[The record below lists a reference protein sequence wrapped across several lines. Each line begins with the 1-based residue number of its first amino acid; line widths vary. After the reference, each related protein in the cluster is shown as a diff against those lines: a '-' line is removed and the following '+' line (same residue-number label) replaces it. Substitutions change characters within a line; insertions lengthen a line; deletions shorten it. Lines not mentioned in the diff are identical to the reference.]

1 MAPVDLIAAMA
12 ASALGDEQSLGP
24 ALVQEKPRRP
34 KLAQALS
41 EPALAV
47 MYPSVPHPKRLA
59 LAAGLLQVHDF
70 WDASHDAAQQADDR
84 GERATSA
91 YWHGIAHRREPDAS
105 NAAYWFRRVGK
116 HPVFIPLA
124 EAARPLFAAEGL
136 PAVAEKLIAQ
146 WRLEPIR
153 HDGTLHERSRRHAA
167 GTPGTADPAPG
178 DVALARGELRGDLKG
193 LGLEESRPKKDMLH
207 IPFSPDRRELG
218 KLAIGGT
225 LATAALVA
233 SKDNILPAPGG
244 TSEGSSSA
252 PQLTAKATDDELLAH
267 SSS

>member
-1 MAPVDLIAAMA
+1 MGVLRDRLVLGEGPIALKSGQLSVSEVIDRLEAGESLAGKGGLMAPVDVIAALA
-12 ASALGDEQSLGP
+12 AAALGDEQSLG
-24 ALVQEKPRRP
+24 ASLVQEKPRRP
-34 KLAQALS
+34 KLARALS

-116 HPVFIPLA
+116 HPVFIPLT

-136 PAVAEKLIAQ
+136 PALADKLIVNGGWNSSGMTDLCTGGRPGTPDERLLRRIQ
-146 WRLEPIR
+146 RLEMW
-153 HDGTLHERSRRHAA
+153 LLLEASFE
-167 GTPGTADPAPG
+167 
-178 DVALARGELRGDLKG
+178 AL
-193 LGLEESRPKKDMLH
+193 
-207 IPFSPDRRELG
+207 
-218 KLAIGGT
+218 
-225 LATAALVA
+225 
-233 SKDNILPAPGG
+233 
-244 TSEGSSSA
+244 
-252 PQLTAKATDDELLAH
+252 
-267 SSS
+267 